1 MIKRNKIPTILGI
14 VLLVAATFAGVFLVN
29 YKQIFRIGATGESEP
44 NNIRVSNIADSSL
57 TVSWTTD
64 KETSG
69 FLVLDEG
76 NTSADE
82 RGFTHAI
89 NLTGLKPNTS
99 YDYKI
104 NSNSI
109 FFDNNGIPWQ
119 AKTLVGAPPE
129 TNPAIVSGSVLTAT
143 GQPVKKALVYVN
155 AESQLFSTF
164 TSDSGNYVIKLPN
177 ADPANT
183 LIEISVQAGPAGVSS
198 AQIYPQ
204 SAKPVPPI
212 ILGSTHDFKSLSPS
226 GDGQVPGASLNLPS
240 ELNQE
245 SKFNIPENGTP
256 TSSGTVTL
264 ESVDE
269 GETVTSTQP
278 EFFGDGPA
286 RAELTIKIE
295 SENPITD
302 NINVGSGGSWNWSPP
317 NNLTPGAHKVT
328 ITWKDISGITR
339 SLTRNFIV
347 QAGEAPAFEASG
359 SAQTTTP
366 SPTPNVS
373 PTPSPSFSPTPS
385 SAPVPQTGSL
395 TPTLLLFATGLEI
408 IIFSSYVWRL
418 AVDN

>member
-1 MIKRNKIPTILGI
+1 MNES
-14 VLLVAATFAGVFLVN
+14 FLTQTDLSKN
-29 YKQIFRIGATGESEP
+29 FRMK
-44 NNIRVSNIADSSL
+44 NI
-57 TVSWTTD
+57 T
-64 KETSG
+64 
-69 FLVLDEG
+69 
-76 NTSADE
+76 
-82 RGFTHAI
+82 
-89 NLTGLKPNTS
+89 
-99 YDYKI
+99 
-104 NSNSI
+104 
-109 FFDNNGIPWQ
+109 
-119 AKTLVGAPPE
+119 PPE

-302 NINVGSGGSWNWSPP
+302 NINVGSGGSWNWRPP

>member
-14 VLLVAATFAGVFLVN
+14 VLLVAATFAGVFFVN
-29 YKQIFRIGATGESEP
+29 YKQIFKIGATGETEP
-44 NNIRVSNIADSSL
+44 NNIRVSNITDSSL

-64 KETSG
+64 KESAG
-69 FLVLDEG
+69 FVVWNKGITTAGEK
-76 NTSADE
+76 A
-82 RGFTHAI
+82 FTHTAT
-89 NLTGLKPNTS
+89 LTDLNPNET
-99 YDYKI
+99 YEYKI
-104 NSNSI
+104 NSNGI
-109 FFDNNGIPWQ
+109 IFDNNGIPWQ
-119 AKTLVGAPPE
+119 IKTSPTQQSE
-129 TNPAIVSGSVLTAT
+129 TNPTVISGSVLTAT
-143 GQPVKKALVYVN
+143 GISVKNALVYM
-155 AESQLFSTF
+155 ATGGSLFSTL
-164 TSDSGNYVIKLPN
+164 TSDSGNYVIRLPN
-177 ADPANT
+177 VDPAGT
-183 LIEISVQAGPAGVSS
+183 LLEIFVQAGPLGVSS
-198 AQIYPQ
+198 AQIYPK